1 MRSATLSSHPKVA
14 SNAAERVEVAIDRSA
29 GGALTLSYVVTGRIA
44 DLVIPP
50 RAAPTRMD
58 ELWRHTCFEVF
69 LRAPGGEGYYE
80 FNLSPSSEW
89 AAYAFS
95 GYRERA
101 ADPPTPAPFIDAEGG
116 RTRFELRA
124 TLDASGLAGLPP
136 TSAWRVG
143 LSAVLEAAD
152 GTRAY
157 WALAHPPGQPD
168 FHHAD
173 AFALILPPPTPDD
186 RS

>member
-1 MRSATLSSHPKVA
+1 MRSAQLSSHPQFA
-14 SNAAERVEVAIDRSA
+14 SNAADRVEAAADRGA
-29 GGALTLSYVVTGRIA
+29 GGVLTLSYVVTGRIA
-44 DLVIPP
+44 DLVVPP
-50 RAAPTRMD
+50 RAAPTRVD
-58 ELWRHTCFEVF
+58 ELWKRTCFEVF
-69 LRAPGGEGYYE
+69 LRAPGDAAYYE
-80 FNLSPSSEW
+80 VNLAPSSQW

-101 ADPPTPAPFIDAEGG
+101 GDPPVPAPFIDAEGG

-124 TLDASGLAGLPP
+124 SLDVSGLTDLPP
-136 TSAWRVG
+136 DAPWRVG

-173 AFALILPPPTPDD
+173 AFALILPPPKA
-186 RS
+186 